1 MLRSRERMPVQPGL
15 CRTASDA
22 QLAQAPACAAQCEA
36 DVCSVAP
43 SAACRVLR
51 VASLS
56 RFSTS
61 CWAAAANLA
70 LRSAAMLTS
79 ASPATCTCKMMTFP
93 SCRVSEASPTCPSLY
108 GWGPFRHT
116 DDNRDRNQSITGGGA

>member
-1 MLRSRERMPVQPGL
+1 MLSQRMRMPVQPEL

-22 QLAQAPACAAQCEA
+22 RLAPAHACAAQCEA

-43 SAACRVLR
+43 SAACRVWR

-70 LRSAAMLTS
+70 LRSAAMLS
-79 ASPATCTCKMMTFP
+79 NASPATCTCKMMTFLC
-93 SCRVSEASPTCPSLY
+93 CRVSEASPTCPTLY
-108 GWGPFRHT
+108 GWGTVQTHCRQARPRPEHHG
-116 DDNRDRNQSITGGGA
+116 Q